1 MHISRVKKTENIAE
15 YILYMYHVEDTI
27 RKFMFNIPLLIDQ
40 YVRKQLPDASF
51 LGQYENW
58 YSSIAHEMQQTG
70 KEKKGHI
77 CEVEEVITELI
88 YLHNTLLSVVKD
100 PKYIGLVEASLIYLD
115 EFKTKAEMLNNH
127 DVEILLHAMNMKLQL
142 KVRKS
147 EITQETEEAFDSMRI
162 QLAYLSREFHKMK
175 SGDWLI
181 NPN

>member
-88 YLHNTLLSVVKD
+88 YLHNTLLTVVKD
-100 PKYIGLVEASLIYLD
+100 PKYIGLVEASLLYLD
-115 EFKTKAEMLNNH
+115 EQPNRLISSYETPSINRLIEFELNQK
-127 DVEILLHAMNMKLQL
+127 LL
-142 KVRKS
+142 
-147 EITQETEEAFDSMRI
+147 
-162 QLAYLSREFHKMK
+162 LSL
-175 SGDWLI
+175 G
-181 NPN
+181 